1 MTIKE
6 DVTVEDTSEQEPTNE
21 VHHASSTISRC
32 HGKLVP
38 GENHLSAETAHGQD
52 DSNNNSNSNL
62 APGPSFSATPET
74 ASEGKDQSNKSGR
87 DEREI
92 DLETDSVAEQRWNL
106 KLIRAFCGKI
116 VSDARFQ
123 LLVVILILING
134 AMMGIATFD
143 FVEKNPSI
151 ASVFATIDLAFLVI
165 FTAELA
171 LQFIYHGLHL
181 FTDGWLV
188 FDFVIILMSWSL
200 SSMQIVRTF
209 RVFRALRLVT
219 RIKVLKNLVSALFS
233 VGPRMSA
240 IFCLLLLIFYIYGVM
255 CTVLF
260 KDLYKDG
267 HTEHDYFSRLDFTL
281 WTLLVMMTLD
291 WAYVARQVMAVIPF
305 SWTIF
310 VSFVM
315 ITSFIAYNLIIA
327 VVCDSVSIIEQQGK
341 EEENEEEEEEEEAE
355 NNDAVHTGKI
365 QELHRRI
372 EALTRQQH
380 QVLKMLQEAVE
391 SNKTGSE

>member
-6 DVTVEDTSEQEPTNE
+6 DVIVEDTSEQEPIDE
-21 VHHASSTISRC
+21 VRHASSNISIC

-38 GENHLSAETAHGQD
+38 AENHLSAETAHGRD
-52 DSNNNSNSNL
+52 DSNSNSNVAL
-62 APGPSFSATPET
+62 RPSFSATPET
-74 ASEGKDQSNKSGR
+74 ASEGEEQTNESRR
-87 DEREI
+87 DDKEV

-134 AMMGIATFD
+134 AMMGIATFS

-151 ASVFATIDLAFLVI
+151 ASVFATLDLAFLII

-291 WAYVARQVMAVIPF
+291 WAYVARQVMAVIPYA
-305 SWTIF
+305 WMIF

-341 EEENEEEEEEEEAE
+341 EEENEEEAEAE

-380 QVLKMLQEAVE
+380 QVLKVLQEAVE
-391 SNKTGSE
+391 RNTTGS